1 MTKNEKVI
9 SDMELDMVVG
19 GASALFL
26 RKREDGK
33 IDGVLTA
40 ANGDVKELE
49 RLMSGGEVSKIK
61 ASTALKVA
69 TGIREDKLNAFIELQ
84 KKSHP
89 DLEIKWVE

>member
-1 MTKNEKVI
+1 MIKNEKMV

-61 ASTALKVA
+61 ASATLKVA
-69 TGIREDKLNAFIELQ
+69 TIRGDKLNAFIEFQ
-84 KKSHP
+84 KKRHP

>member
-1 MTKNEKVI
+1 MIKNEKMV

-61 ASTALKVA
+61 ASATLKVA
-69 TGIREDKLNAFIELQ
+69 TIRGDKLNDFIELQ
-84 KKSHP
+84 KKNNP

>member
-1 MTKNEKVI
+1 MIKNEKAI

-61 ASTALKVA
+61 ASATLKVA
-69 TGIREDKLNAFIELQ
+69 TIRGDKLNDFIELQ
-84 KKSHP
+84 KKNNP

>member
-1 MTKNEKVI
+1 MIKNEKAV

-40 ANGDVKELE
+40 ATGDVKELE

-61 ASTALKVA
+61 ASATLKVA